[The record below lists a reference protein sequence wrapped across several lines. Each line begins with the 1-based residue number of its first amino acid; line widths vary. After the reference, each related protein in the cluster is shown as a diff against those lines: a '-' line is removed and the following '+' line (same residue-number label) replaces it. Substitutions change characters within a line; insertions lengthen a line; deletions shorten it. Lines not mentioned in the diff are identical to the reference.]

1 MRSHVNE
8 VRTLTVTNAN
18 NKEIALRRASKRGS
32 RGDYRTPA
40 ADNSC
45 YESQVVSREHAF
57 IVFDPDTNVRYPS
70 FLSISASE
78 LY

>member
-1 MRSHVNE
+1 M
-8 VRTLTVTNAN
+8 TVTNFPNAIN
-18 NKEIALRRASKRGS
+18 NEITIRRASKRGS

-57 IVFDPDTNVRYPS
+57 IVFDPDTKV
-70 FLSISASE
+70 
-78 LY
+78 